1 MDAHVVGIEAIDEM
15 SDKEVL
21 HMVTFQTTQ
30 GDAIS
35 MSLRSD
41 ATRIARQMM
50 HADVMTRVLIDSEV
64 ADFGVWLDGWIV
76 ENIPD

>member
-1 MDAHVVGIEAIDEM
+1 MDAHVVGISHRQM

-21 HMVTFQTTQ
+21 HVVTFQTTRVCH
-30 GDAIS
+30 S

-50 HADVMTRVLIDSEV
+50 HANVMTRVLIDSEV